1 MTPEQLKKAN
11 CINQKINEIQGMI
24 SNVEYVLKIREEQNN
39 SAASIIN
46 CFSVKYVLRRI
57 WHGIINLL
65 MPPSGIITIDKKAK
79 SQDVCDAIRNI
90 EESELLER
98 LDQMDIEFGYAF
110 IDFLINQKSKY
121 VKMLE
126 EI

>member
-1 MTPEQLKKAN
+1 
-11 CINQKINEIQGMI
+11 MI
-24 SNVEYVLKIREEQNN
+24 SNVEYVLKVRENQN
-39 SAASIIN
+39 SSITNIN
-46 CFSVKYVLRRI
+46 YFSIKYNLRRV
-57 WHGIINLL
+57 WHGITNLL
-65 MPPSGIITIDKKAK
+65 MPPSGIIAIDKKSK
-79 SQDVCDAIRNI
+79 SQDVCKAARNI
-90 EESELLER
+90 EETELMER